1 MIYGAF
7 LFPESSKKAS
17 LAEIAIT
24 STGEHWD
31 SVEIPIL
38 RKDGQVR
45 IALWNSAS
53 IYEQDSKTIISTIA
67 QGQDITDR
75 KQREE
80 EIKRKNVELEKLNSE
95 KDKFFSIIAHDLRSP
110 FNSLLGFT
118 EILEKEL
125 PAMTNDQI
133 QYIALTLRKSAT
145 NLFTLL
151 ENLLEWSRLQRNIFT
166 FNPEPILLLPKV
178 LADTALVIESANR
191 KEIVINYDIPK
202 DLKVYADENMLGSII
217 RNLTNNAVKY
227 TPKGGKVTIS
237 AKSLDIAVECS
248 VSDTGIGMNQEM
260 MENLFNT
267 DVNTSRKGTENEPST
282 GLGLR
287 LFKEFVEKHSGKLW
301 VKSEEGKGS
310 TFYFTLSTQKY
321 KTPQQEKAESH

>member
-1 MIYGAF
+1 LTKLFGKIGIFEHLAANKEKFLELQQKEYVRYENLPLESADGQKKNVEFVSNVYLVSSQKVIQCNIRDITDRIQFEESRKKIEEELRTIRDYLDNLVNYANAPIIVWNPEFSITRFNNAFEHLSGYKADEAIGRRLDF

-178 LADTALVIESANR
+178 LADTALVIESAN
-191 KEIVINYDIPK
+191 
-202 DLKVYADENMLGSII
+202 
-217 RNLTNNAVKY
+217 
-227 TPKGGKVTIS
+227 
-237 AKSLDIAVECS
+237 SLRE
-248 VSDTGIGMNQEM
+248 
-260 MENLFNT
+260 
-267 DVNTSRKGTENEPST
+267 
-282 GLGLR
+282 
-287 LFKEFVEKHSGKLW
+287 W
-301 VKSEEGKGS
+301 
-310 TFYFTLSTQKY
+310 
-321 KTPQQEKAESH
+321 